1 MSSAPYGIVKTLSP
15 KAGSPLAPPGGAG
28 TRDGILSSN
37 DVICAVV
44 KHRRTPS
51 KAAPPNERSSLWGA
65 GTGDGSYTAARLS
78 GGQAPPGTSSNVAS
92 PGGRHGRAAV
102 KRCTGDE
109 RCAVERGFWYC
120 GLWRGGVALGA
131 VMWGR
136 AAVKRCAGDERC
148 AVERGSWHCGPW
160 RGGVALGAVGAE

>member
-15 KAGSPLAPPGGAG
+15 KAGSPLRRGGQARG
-28 TRDGILSSN
+28 TVFS
-37 DVICAVV
+37 
-44 KHRRTPS
+44 RRTMS
-51 KAAPPNERSSLWGA
+51 SAPWSNIVERRLRPRCR
-65 GTGDGSYTAARLS
+65 TNARLS
-78 GGQAPPGTSSNVAS
+78 GGQSRGTVATPLRSNVAS

>member
-51 KAAPPNERSSLWGA
+51 KAALPNERSSLWGA
-65 GTGDGSYTAARLS
+65 VTGDGSYTAAVERRLS
-78 GGQAPPGTSSNVAS
+78 GGQAREGSCQTSNAAPGMSAAPSNAAFGIVA
-92 PGGRHGRAAV
+92 
-102 KRCTGDE
+102 
-109 RCAVERGFWYC
+109 F
-120 GLWRGGVALGA
+120 GVVVWPSA
-131 VMWGR
+131 R
-136 AAVKRCAGDERC
+136 
-148 AVERGSWHCGPW
+148 
-160 RGGVALGAVGAE
+160 